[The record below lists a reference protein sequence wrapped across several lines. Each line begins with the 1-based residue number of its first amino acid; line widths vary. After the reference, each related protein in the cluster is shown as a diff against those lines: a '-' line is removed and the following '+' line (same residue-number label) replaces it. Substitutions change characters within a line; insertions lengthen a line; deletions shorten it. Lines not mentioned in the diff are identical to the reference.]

1 MTSGDVTSE
10 IAVDDWE
17 RDCLATLLCCDPGR
31 ALVSNKCMTNG
42 EHPRILSFQSS
53 VFTKRVFKIYF
64 LFLLITARKRQLL
77 QVKNKVVNRPYNF
90 SNIKGRSLTYD
101 YFLHRGKSHHSVAIL
116 CELPQSSNVI
126 THLINNN
133 IELVI

>member
-53 VFTKRVFKIYF
+53 VFTNEF
-64 LFLLITARKRQLL
+64 Q
-77 QVKNKVVNRPYNF
+77 NF
-90 SNIKGRSLTYD
+90 FSISFSISFD
-101 YFLHRGKSHHSVAIL
+101 HSKEEATFA
-116 CELPQSSNVI
+116 S
-126 THLINNN
+126 
-133 IELVI
+133 